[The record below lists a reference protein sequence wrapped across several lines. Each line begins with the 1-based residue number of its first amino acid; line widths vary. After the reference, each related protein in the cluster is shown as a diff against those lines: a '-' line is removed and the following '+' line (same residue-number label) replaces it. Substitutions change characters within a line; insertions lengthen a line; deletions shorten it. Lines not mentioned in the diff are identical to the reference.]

1 LTGTIARTITG
12 ARKGVRKGRF
22 WDALA
27 YSRVVTWGRELK
39 NVSIYVIMNE
49 LEGQG
54 IWSRHWAGS
63 SRKEIRLSA
72 GAPPRPGP
80 DIPTSKNRKEA

>member
-1 LTGTIARTITG
+1 KDGFQAYLRALTGTIARTITG

-39 NVSIYVIMNE
+39 NVSFYVVMNE

-54 IWSRHWAGS
+54 IWLRRWSAQRNRAGP
-63 SRKEIRLSA
+63 RL
-72 GAPPRPGP
+72 
-80 DIPTSKNRKEA
+80 EA

>member
-49 LEGQG
+49 LEGLG
-54 IWSRHWAGS
+54 IWSRKLRAKGRERVPIEPRLA
-63 SRKEIRLSA
+63 SRR
-72 GAPPRPGP
+72 
-80 DIPTSKNRKEA
+80 